1 MRVGLCFT
9 SRSKQPSW
17 CVNIR
22 HSVFV
27 FFGFFFSVTQNSH
40 QEGYLLKR
48 YWVSDRQFDN
58 IQPTAEVLNPICQ
71 SGFFFFSTVQ
81 LLIYL
86 MSNMWKWLVG
96 REKCCIDREGEREK
110 SSGQSATLFCFTAT
124 WEGGQSGHT
133 HVYTHVHA
141 RPRTLALTHSHTRA
155 RAELT
160 QQKQRQQQVRCQHI
174 TALPFFSVLLREKR
188 SDILWST
195 LQKSAACNG
204 GWIVTPVHSSHTP
217 SVSPPPSHCF

>member
-58 IQPTAEVLNPICQ
+58 IQLTAEVLNPICQ
-71 SGFFFFSTVQ
+71 SGVFFFSTVQ

-141 RPRTLALTHSHTRA
+141 RPRTLALTHSDTHA
-155 RAELT
+155 RAC
-160 QQKQRQQQVRCQHI
+160 RAH
-174 TALPFFSVLLREKR
+174 
-188 SDILWST
+188 
-195 LQKSAACNG
+195 AAEAAAAAG
-204 GWIVTPVHSSHTP
+204 EVPAHHSSAIFQCLAQGEALWHFMKH
-217 SVSPPPSHCF
+217 SAEISSL

>member
-1 MRVGLCFT
+1 M
-9 SRSKQPSW
+9 
-17 CVNIR
+17 
-22 HSVFV
+22 
-27 FFGFFFSVTQNSH
+27 TQNSH

-58 IQPTAEVLNPICQ
+58 IQLTAEVLNPICQ
-71 SGFFFFSTVQ
+71 SGVFFFSTVQ

-141 RPRTLALTHSHTRA
+141 RPRTLALTHSHTHA
-155 RAELT
+155 RVQSSRSRSSGSSRWGASTSQL
-160 QQKQRQQQVRCQHI
+160 CH
-174 TALPFFSVLLREKR
+174 FSVSCSGRSALTFYEALCRNQQLVMAAGLSLLF
-188 SDILWST
+188 T
-195 LQKSAACNG
+195 L
-204 GWIVTPVHSSHTP
+204 HTLP
-217 SVSPPPSHCF
+217 PSPPLLPTAFKILSLLINII